1 MCIKYFDVTRRLL
14 MLTTLKALKDI
25 ITKKDVKTKKIF
37 DKISVGVKSRKKE

>member
-1 MCIKYFDVTRRLL
+1 

-37 DKISVGVKSRKKE
+37 DKISVGVKSRKKERMFNRKKNLKPKV